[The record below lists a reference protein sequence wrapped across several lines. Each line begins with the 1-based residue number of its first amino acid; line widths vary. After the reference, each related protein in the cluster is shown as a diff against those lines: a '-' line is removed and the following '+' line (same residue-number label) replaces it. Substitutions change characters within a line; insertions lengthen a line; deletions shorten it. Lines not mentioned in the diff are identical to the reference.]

1 MHLNTKKMKITVT
14 KIKRLLVK
22 EYGWS
27 EIALRDT
34 PIATLIIQDTL
45 QIIENELRTLKG
57 ISIKGK

>member
-1 MHLNTKKMKITVT
+1 MKITTT
-14 KIKRLLVK
+14 KIKRILVEK
-22 EYGWS
+22 YGWS

-45 QIIENELRTLKG
+45 QIIENELRARKG

>member
-1 MHLNTKKMKITVT
+1 MKLTTT

>member
-1 MHLNTKKMKITVT
+1 MKLTTT

-27 EIALRDT
+27 ELALKDYV
-34 PIATLIIQDTL
+34 IVDYIIQDTL
-45 QIIENELRTLKG
+45 QIIENELRTRKG